1 MHGTV
6 KNLYNGNISETFWR
20 SSSDNIKRKYGYSYD
35 NLNRL
40 LNAQYQKPDSNT
52 LPTNSYNESLSYD
65 KNGNITSLLRNGEW
79 DDDVNVIE
87 IDNLDY
93 TYENNSNR
101 LSIVHDNSLDPN
113 GFKDDSDVDPFDQD
127 ADYDYDDN
135 GNMKSDA
142 NKGITS
148 IVYNHLNLPTE
159 INFGT
164 TGRITYL
171 YDATG
176 KKLRKRVHVNN
187 GTTDVT
193 TSYLDGFQ
201 YKNDII
207 QFFPTAEG
215 YANRLNSV
223 YDSGNYFQVPKGE
236 PDLFSYVY
244 NYTDHIGNIRLS
256 YTKEK
261 GTNVLKIVEE
271 NHYYP
276 FGLKHNNYNSSK
288 MLYAKE
294 GQMEKQK
301 PLPPY
306 MAMSYNYKYNGKEY
320 QDELGLNMYDYGAR
334 NYDPAIGRWMNID
347 PLANKYYDLSPYN
360 YVANNPILFIDPDGK
375 EIIVANK
382 NDQKAILKDINS
394 RALGTF
400 AFNKSGS
407 LYLKSSK
414 GNEDKYSKYYQE
426 RLVQAI
432 NDPKK
437 IEIVKAN
444 EAPLY
449 KVSDDGVTLVE
460 SGSSTKADVDENGGG
475 ITTPHVGTDQK
486 VFVSGN
492 VPENVVNEAKDT
504 EGKPLKVESADILMH
519 ELVGHAIPHLVGT
532 DTGNAVSN
540 ENKVHEQ
547 RNAPQRAAEPNHL
560 ESKKKIKKSN

>member
-1 MHGTV
+1 M
-6 KNLYNGNISETFWR
+6 S
-20 SSSDNIKRKYGYSYD
+20 
-35 NLNRL
+35 
-40 LNAQYQKPDSNT
+40 DSNT
-52 LPTNSYNESLSYD
+52 SLTNSYNESMSYD
-65 KNGNITSLLRNGEW
+65 KNGNIISLYRNGEL
-79 DDDVNVIE
+79 DSDSDVVE

-135 GNMKSDA
+135 GNMTKDD

-148 IVYNHLNLPTE
+148 IVYNHLNLPTQ
-159 INFGT
+159 INFGS
-164 TGRITYL
+164 TGGITYL

-176 KKLRKRVHVNN
+176 KKVRKKVHVNN
-187 GTTDVT
+187 NTTDVI

-223 YDSGNYFQVPKGE
+223 YDSGNFFQVPKGE

-244 NYTDHIGNIRLS
+244 NYTDHLGNIRLS

-294 GQMEKQK
+294 GTMEKQK

-320 QDELGLNMYDYGAR
+320 QDELGLNFYDYGFR

-347 PLANKYYDLSPYN
+347 PLADKYFSKTPYM
-360 YVANNPILFIDPDGK
+360 YCNNNTILYIDPNGMYFTASSRQYVNEYISDLNKDKNKNNIKISDLLKQIAGGGTERQINNWTNSINNLNEKNKGIDATLTEIDDLDKSSQVYKIGRFTDNYGLTTFINNTVVISLPTNGYYSDTLAHELKHAHQFETGELSISQTK
-375 EIIVANK
+375 EKESFLYDKNDEIEAYKIGNENYGINNLPKEYENLPNGPLNINNNQDIIKALNEPDLNKQKQAFQNIANK
-382 NDQKAILKDINS
+382 ESSAFRIN
-394 RALGTF
+394 GQT
-400 AFNKSGS
+400 
-407 LYLKSSK
+407 
-414 GNEDKYSKYYQE
+414 YSK
-426 RLVQAI
+426 
-432 NDPKK
+432 K
-437 IEIVKAN
+437 
-444 EAPLY
+444 
-449 KVSDDGVTLVE
+449 
-460 SGSSTKADVDENGGG
+460 
-475 ITTPHVGTDQK
+475 
-486 VFVSGN
+486 
-492 VPENVVNEAKDT
+492 
-504 EGKPLKVESADILMH
+504 
-519 ELVGHAIPHLVGT
+519 
-532 DTGNAVSN
+532 
-540 ENKVHEQ
+540 
-547 RNAPQRAAEPNHL
+547 
-560 ESKKKIKKSN
+560 